1 MIEDNESVSSKSE
14 GLKPLL
20 FLIEDNQDLLYNL
33 KLTLEFNGYEVISA
47 ENGADAIERL
57 ANLAPEKLPALIIS
71 DIMMPK
77 MDGYELFKEVSKNPL
92 WNLIPF
98 IYLTAKN
105 SPEDIRL
112 GKMLGIDDYIV
123 KPVQENDLL
132 AIISGKLA
140 RSKKNNSINKKLN
153 ELLSPFNTQ
162 KKTVETYDKES
173 IALLFVIWSDKT
185 GPELQEYFPE
195 RLNLPNISI
204 DELAFQLFNAISPI
218 YGNLTITE
226 AQSLHLN
233 IENIKRQGYL
243 FFDSIYDESVRG
255 ARRLYMLG
263 VIAPKINYFKSLE
276 LKQILGQLSNQI
288 KIGKNWDIK
297 KNWEKV
303 VTILL
308 SPVI

>member
-1 MIEDNESVSSKSE
+1 MIKDDELVPNKGN

-33 KLTLEFNGYEVISA
+33 KLTLEINGYDVITA
-47 ENGADAIERL
+47 ENGAEAIERL
-57 ANLAPEKLPALIIS
+57 SNLEPEKLPALILS

-123 KPVQENDLL
+123 KPVQEDDLL
-132 AIISGKLA
+132 AVISGKLA
-140 RSKKNNSINKKLN
+140 RAKKNNSINKKLN
-153 ELLSPFNTQ
+153 DLLSPINTQ
-162 KKTVETYDKES
+162 QHKLEPYNKES
-173 IALLFVIWSDKT
+173 IALLLVVWSDKT

-195 RLNLPNISI
+195 NLNLPNLSI
-204 DELAFQLFNAISPI
+204 DELAFQLFNAISLI

-276 LKQILGQLSNQI
+276 LKQILSQLSNQI

-308 SPVI
+308 SPII